1 MMLWYDIAFCEAEVM
16 HATLNNGQFEVDII
30 TDDPKIMPIRI
41 FAVEFFAM
49 SKKDFGF
56 REKQKHLEK
65 QAIEKQN
72 QERPDS

>member
-1 MMLWYDIAFCEAEVM
+1 M

-65 QAIEKQN
+65 
-72 QERPDS
+72 